1 MNTRILMV
9 DDDWI
14 CLQLLKRRLEKKGY
28 EVITARNEKEFWD
41 QAFDPYLNL
50 DLIVVNIC
58 LNNRLGTDVYQCLLH
73 FGLNERIPVIFTT
86 GLAEGNENWEVI
98 RDGEYSFVPKTVDLE
113 NLEEE
118 IERIL
123 QTNTFNQAA

>member
-1 MNTRILMV
+1 MNTRILIV

-28 EVITARNEKEFWD
+28 EVLTARNEKEFWD
-41 QAFDPYLNL
+41 QAFDPYA
-50 DLIVVNIC
+50 DFALILVNIC

-73 FGLNERIPVIFTT
+73 FGMNEKIPVIFTT
-86 GLAEGNENWEVI
+86 GLAEGNENWQI
-98 RDGEYSFVPKTVDLE
+98 LRDDDYSFVPKTVDLE

-118 IERIL
+118 IERML
-123 QTNTFNQAA
+123 QTNTLKNVA